1 MVMGM
6 LLGMGKRSRYRRS
19 LSRGLFVLV
28 VNHNLADGVSAGL
41 PPIDVVFGR
50 SPTMQAIRVKV
61 EKIAD
66 TNVPVLLQ
74 GKSGTGKEILSRVIH
89 TTSKWGSGPFVK
101 VNCAAIPGTLLESEL
116 FGYQRGAFTGAH
128 TSKPGRVELAHDG
141 TLLLDEIG
149 ELDKPL
155 QAKLLQLLQNGQF
168 RRIGDEEDRRVNA
181 RVICTTNRN
190 LQEEII
196 SGNFRE
202 DLFYRINVIS
212 IRMPELSERREDI
225 TGLVAYFLNQFNRV
239 FQRNVPAFSSH
250 AMRNFES
257 ADWPGNIRELEN
269 LVARYV
275 VLGTEEGLYHSRP
288 ERPSATSASMLAES
302 WKGHSIPLKRIAKDA
317 VYKMERDL
325 ILRVLQANHW
335 NRRHA
340 AKALK
345 ISYRA
350 LIYKIRAAGLS
361 QRSAGRAKDTT
372 TPAPELPAREPRNGT
387 NPAE

>member
-1 MVMGM
+1 
-6 LLGMGKRSRYRRS
+6 
-19 LSRGLFVLV
+19 
-28 VNHNLADGVSAGL
+28 
-41 PPIDVVFGR
+41 
-50 SPTMQAIRVKV
+50 MQAIRAKV

-89 TTSKWGSGPFVK
+89 ATSKWGSGSFVK

-149 ELDKPL
+149 ELDKAL
-155 QAKLLQLLQNGQF
+155 QAKLLQLLQDGQF

-212 IRMPELSERREDI
+212 IRMPELSKRREDI
-225 TGLVAYFLNQFNRV
+225 TGLVEHFLNQFNRL
-239 FQRNVPAFSSH
+239 FKRNVPAFSSH
-250 AMRNFES
+250 AMRDFES

-275 VLGTEEGLYHSRP
+275 VLGTEEGLYHLGPGRS
-288 ERPSATSASMLAES
+288 SATSASSSTLAEC

-317 VYKMERDL
+317 VYKIERDL

-361 QRSAGRAKDTT
+361 QRSPGRAKDTT
-372 TPAPELPAREPRNGT
+372 TPAPELPAREPRNAI
-387 NPAE
+387 NPAD

>member
-1 MVMGM
+1 M
-6 LLGMGKRSRYRRS
+6 
-19 LSRGLFVLV
+19 LV
-28 VNHNLADGVSAGL
+28 VNHNLADGVRAEL
-41 PPIDVVFGR
+41 PPIDIVFGR

-89 TTSKWGSGPFVK
+89 ATSKWGSGSFTK
-101 VNCAAIPGTLLESEL
+101 VNCAAIPGALLESEL
-116 FGYQRGAFTGAH
+116 FGYQRGAFTGAL
-128 TSKPGRVELAHDG
+128 TSKPGRVELAHGG

-149 ELDKPL
+149 ELDKAL
-155 QAKLLQLLQNGQF
+155 QAKLLQLLQDGQF

-181 RVICTTNRN
+181 RVICTTNRD
-190 LQEEII
+190 LQEQII

-212 IRMPELSERREDI
+212 IRMPELSKRREDI
-225 TGLVAYFLNQFNRV
+225 IGLIEYFLNQFNRV
-239 FQRNVPAFSSH
+239 FQRNVPAFSSQ

-275 VLGTEEGLYHSRP
+275 VLGTEEGLYHPRL
-288 ERPSATSASMLAES
+288 ERPSRSMLPES

-340 AKALK
+340 ARALK

-361 QRSAGRAKDTT
+361 QRSARRAKDTT
-372 TPAPELPAREPRNGT
+372 TPAPPARASRNPT
-387 NPAE
+387 DQAE

>member
-1 MVMGM
+1 
-6 LLGMGKRSRYRRS
+6 
-19 LSRGLFVLV
+19 
-28 VNHNLADGVSAGL
+28 LANAGSAGL

-50 SPTMQAIRVKV
+50 SPAMQAIRAKV

-89 TTSKWGSGPFVK
+89 ATSRWGSGAFVK

-116 FGYQRGAFTGAH
+116 FGYQRGAFTGAL
-128 TSKPGRVELAHDG
+128 TSKPGRVELAHGG

-149 ELDKPL
+149 ELDKAL
-155 QAKLLQLLQNGQF
+155 QAKLLQLLQDGQF

-190 LQEEII
+190 LQEEIV

-212 IRMPELSERREDI
+212 IRMPELSKRREDI
-225 TGLVAYFLNQFNRV
+225 SGLAAYFLSQFNRV
-239 FQRNVPAFSSH
+239 FQKNVPAFSSH
-250 AMRNFES
+250 AMQSIEN

-275 VLGTEEGLYHSRP
+275 VLGTEEGLYQVRR
-288 ERPSATSASMLAES
+288 ERPSPSAIAEG
-302 WKGHSIPLKRIAKDA
+302 WKDHSIPLKRIAKDA
-317 VYKMERDL
+317 VHKMEHDL

-361 QRSAGRAKDTT
+361 QRSGKRTKDA
-372 TPAPELPAREPRNGT
+372 TPAPELPPPQGRNAI
-387 NPAE
+387 NAAE

>member
-1 MVMGM
+1 
-6 LLGMGKRSRYRRS
+6 
-19 LSRGLFVLV
+19 VLV

-61 EKIAD
+61 EKIAG

-89 TTSKWGSGPFVK
+89 ATSKWGSGPFVK

-116 FGYQRGAFTGAH
+116 FGYQRGAFTGAL

-149 ELDKPL
+149 ELDKAL
-155 QAKLLQLLQNGQF
+155 QAKVLQLLQDGQF

-212 IRMPELSERREDI
+212 IRMPELSKRREDI
-225 TGLVAYFLNQFNRV
+225 TGLVEYFLNQFNRI

-250 AMRNFES
+250 AMRNFET

-275 VLGTEEGLYHSRP
+275 VLGTEESLYHSRSEGRSP
-288 ERPSATSASMLAES
+288 ASPSMLAES

-372 TPAPELPAREPRNGT
+372 TPAPELPAREPRNAT